1 MHPAELLDSNSRPDA
16 PRRNPSFVS
25 PSAYACERPEYYNEG
40 VGMDFAKLRREDW
53 MVLGG
58 GVVLIIGLLAFAWY
72 SIFGATLAATSS
84 PYAIWGILALI
95 VTIAIVADYALALFS
110 PQTEIPSTK
119 YGRDLTRLGACALL
133 LLLLFIK
140 FISHV
145 GSLGWGFFVDII
157 LAGVVT
163 AGAWL
168 IVQRAATG
176 AITPSSPGSGPVE

>member
-1 MHPAELLDSNSRPDA
+1 
-16 PRRNPSFVS
+16 
-25 PSAYACERPEYYNEG
+25 
-40 VGMDFAKLRREDW
+40 MDFAKLRREDW

-58 GVVLIIGLLAFAWY
+58 GVVLIIGLFAFAWY
-72 SIFGATLAATSS
+72 DVDGFTAAATSS

-95 VTIAIVADYALALFS
+95 VAIVIVVDYALALFS

-140 FISHV
+140 FVSHV
-145 GSLGWGFFVDII
+145 GSFGWGFFVDII
-157 LAGVVT
+157 LAAVVT

-168 IVQRAATG
+168 IVQRATTG
-176 AITPSSPGSGPVE
+176 SISPSSPGSGPAQ